1 MGCGTSSM
9 LSTNLSKSK
18 KKKKLKG
25 LKLPA
30 TAEQPSAKIHK
41 QPLITI
47 PPEHDNEG
55 SSSSSQPS
63 LSYQK
68 GITGAM
74 GEVKLS
80 TSNQECL
87 S

>member
-1 MGCGTSSM
+1 M
-9 LSTNLSKSK
+9 LRTNLLKSK

-25 LKLPA
+25 LKLSA
-30 TAEQPSAKIHK
+30 TAKQPSVKNHK
-41 QPLITI
+41 QPLTTI

-55 SSSSSQPS
+55 SSSSSQSS

-68 GITGAM
+68 GITGAV

-80 TSNQECL
+80 TSNQGCL